1 MSVTKRKEGNKQAAE
16 PEGRAV
22 SGTEKKN
29 GNGKEKMGNGKED
42 GNGKKTWGTTK
53 CQRQKES
60 KTGKERKEAK
70 KNKMKSESP
79 GNALFEARFAVASIL
94 PCFAA
99 LPSLPPSL
107 PPSPSA
113 TKKSKPTSV
122 LCSTW
127 ASVSVLVA
135 LCCVTVFLGA
145 EPPVRREPL
154 AARASCFRSAFEAT
168 I

>member
-1 MSVTKRKEGNKQAAE
+1 
-16 PEGRAV
+16 
-22 SGTEKKN
+22 
-29 GNGKEKMGNGKED
+29 MGNGKED
-42 GNGKKTWGTTK
+42 ENGKKTWGTTK

-60 KTGKERKEAK
+60 ETGKERKEAK

-99 LPSLPPSL
+99 LPSLPPSIAHRHRQ
-107 PPSPSA
+107 PKSPNQ
-113 TKKSKPTSV
+113 PRCSV
-122 LCSTW
+122 R
-127 ASVSVLVA
+127 VPVLVA